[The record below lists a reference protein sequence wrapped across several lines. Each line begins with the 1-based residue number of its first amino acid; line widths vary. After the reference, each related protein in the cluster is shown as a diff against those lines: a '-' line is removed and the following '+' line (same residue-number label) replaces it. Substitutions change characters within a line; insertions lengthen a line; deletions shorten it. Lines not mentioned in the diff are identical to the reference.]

1 MSQENVEIVR
11 GVRIA
16 LSPLSERASQ
26 RRTLDERL
34 YVRFPAL
41 YRRFAERV
49 TQLPL
54 GSRVR
59 RLVLTRVIRRFTA
72 AINRRDFEVVFLGLD
87 PGIEY
92 RPSADLMPPDFEA
105 VSHGHG
111 GYREGLRQLI
121 DSFEDLRAEPK
132 EVFDFGDRLV
142 AITQFGG
149 HGSGSGVPVNLT
161 TFALVKLRRGLVV
174 WQKDFSDRSKALE
187 AAAQREEALEAA
199 GLRE

>member
-1 MSQENVEIVR
+1 MSRENVEIVR

-41 YRRFAERV
+41 YRRLTEALMR
-49 TQLPL
+49 LPPR
-54 GSRVR
+54 SRLR
-59 RLVLTRVIRRFTA
+59 RLMLARVVGRFAA

-92 RPSADLMPPDFEA
+92 RPAADQRPPGWDA
-105 VSHGHG
+105 VRHGHDGYQG
-111 GYREGLRQLI
+111 GLAQLI
-121 DSFEDLRAEPK
+121 ASFEDLRVDPK

-149 HGSGSGVPVNLT
+149 HGSGSGVPVHLT
-161 TFALVKLRRGLVV
+161 TFALIKLRRGLVV
-174 WQKDFSDRSKALE
+174 SQKDFSDRSKAL
-187 AAAQREEALEAA
+187 
-199 GLRE
+199 

>member
-1 MSQENVEIVR
+1 MSQENVELVR

-41 YRRFAERV
+41 YRRLTEALMR
-49 TQLPL
+49 LPPR
-54 GSRVR
+54 SRLR
-59 RLVLTRVIRRFTA
+59 RLMLARVVGRFAA

-121 DSFEDLRAEPK
+121 DSFEDLRVEPK

-161 TFALVKLRRGLVV
+161 TFALIKLRRGLVV
-174 WQKDFSDRSKALE
+174 SQKDFSDRSKALE
-187 AAAQREEALEAA
+187 AA
-199 GLRE
+199 GLSE

>member
-1 MSQENVEIVR
+1 MEIVR

-41 YRRFAERV
+41 YRLIADRV
-49 TQLPL
+49 MRLPP
-54 GSRVR
+54 GSRLR
-59 RLVLTRVIRRFTA
+59 RLVLVRFVGRFTA

-92 RPSADLMPPDFEA
+92 RPAADQRPPGWEA
-105 VSHGHG
+105 VRHGHD
-111 GYREGLRQLI
+111 GYQEGLRQLI

-199 GLRE
+199 GLSE